1 MLHLEPLDYAGP
13 ARTGL
18 DSFADRVI
26 FQTPAWLSFIAAAQR
41 AEPVVAAVKDG
52 PDTVGYFTGAVV
64 ERYGFRV
71 LGSPLP
77 GWTTCYQGFNL
88 IEGVSR
94 RAAFDA
100 LFPFAFRTLRCSH
113 VEVRDRWL
121 AGADLAGADV
131 EWSPALTHLIDLHA
145 DEDALFARMTSACR
159 RNIRKAARSGVVV
172 EPATDPG
179 FADEY
184 YDQLRDVF
192 AKQGLVPTYRI
203 DRVRALIEHL
213 GPTGNLLLL
222 RARDPD
228 GRCIASAIFPWF
240 RQTMYFWGG
249 ASYRPDQ
256 HLRPNEAIIWHAL
269 RYAKSHGVTEFD
281 FVGRGSYKTKYG
293 TTEQIVPW
301 ARRSRSALVAG
312 LRNAAREG
320 FALRQR
326 ASAGVAA
333 LRGTL
338 VPPRGKQGDPVNGQR
353 GIGGP
358 S

>member
-1 MLHLEPLDYAGP
+1 MLHLQPLDTT
-13 ARTGL
+13 RLDWTQL
-18 DSFADRVI
+18 DSFPDRVI
-26 FQTPAWLSFIAAAQR
+26 FQTKAWLSFVAASQN
-41 AEPVVAAVKDG
+41 AEPVVAAVHDG
-52 PDTVGYFTGAVV
+52 QTTVGYFTGLVI

-77 GWTTCYQGFNL
+77 GWTTCYMGFNL
-88 IEGVSR
+88 VHGVSR
-94 RAAFDA
+94 RAALEA
-100 LFPFAFRTLRCSH
+100 LLPFAFRTLRCSH
-113 VEVRDRWL
+113 IEVRDRWL
-121 AGADLAGADV
+121 DEPDLDGLGMA
-131 EWSPALTHLIDLHA
+131 WSPALTHLIDLHP
-145 DEDALFARMTSACR
+145 DEDTLFGRMTSACR

-172 EPATDPG
+172 EQADDPG

-192 AKQGLVPTYRI
+192 AKQSLVPTYRV

-228 GRCIASAIFPWF
+228 GRCIASAVFPWF
-240 RQTMYFWGG
+240 RRTMYFWGG

-256 HLRPNEAIIWHAL
+256 HLRPNEALIWHAL
-269 RYAKSHGVTEFD
+269 RYARSHGVTEFD

-293 TTEQIVPW
+293 TTEKIVPW
-301 ARRSRSALVAG
+301 ARRSRSVFVAQ
-312 LRNAAREG
+312 LRNAVREG

-338 VPPRGKQGDPVNGQR
+338 ELQRRGR
-353 GIGGP
+353 
-358 S
+358 